1 VPVVLTLVGGTA
13 LIAFVFCLIVGRWWA
28 FVPPLLLWPVYWL
41 GFKTGWWEDSNDAE
55 AIAAAFAVI
64 GVVVAAL
71 GGYLGMATREQVRG
85 RGA

>member
-1 VPVVLTLVGGTA
+1 VLTLAIIGGTA

-28 FVPPLLLWPVYWL
+28 LVPPLLLWPVYWL

-71 GGYLGMATREQVRG
+71 GGYLGVVARNQMRG
-85 RGA
+85 RRV